1 MTYLRRLKAFSD
13 GHVSHV
19 LPKFPKKRL
28 GARSVRWAGRV
39 ARGAVRSPTRPRA
52 VTARVAR
59 ARGVSDPTALPDT
72 RVCADHPPREIDGQ
86 ASTTMFRNFS
96 FHVLLSGWFRQVCH
110 LRQVTLKTCRPRGAG
125 GTGRPC
131 PSCAGGRW
139 VIHWGISASV
149 RSGECQGSETAEMW
163 PFPVKFVT

>member
-39 ARGAVRSPTRPRA
+39 ARGAVRLPTRPRA

-72 RVCADHPPREIDGQ
+72 RVCADHPPCEIDGQ
-86 ASTTMFRNFS
+86 ASTKMFRNFS

-125 GTGRPC
+125 GDWAPLPLVC
-131 PSCAGGRW
+131 
-139 VIHWGISASV
+139 WGPLGYSL
-149 RSGECQGSETAEMW
+149 GDFGKCTLW
-163 PFPVKFVT
+163 